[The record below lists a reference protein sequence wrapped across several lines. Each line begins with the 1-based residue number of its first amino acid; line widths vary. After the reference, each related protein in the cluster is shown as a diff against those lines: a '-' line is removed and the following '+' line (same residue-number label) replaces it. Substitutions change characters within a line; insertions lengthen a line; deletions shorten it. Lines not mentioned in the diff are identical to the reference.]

1 MTREKL
7 ERKSYS
13 NMASLKEEE
22 NAMEV
27 RMMSKEEENKQIELF
42 RKRLQKENSRKTAK
56 NSYKKWVA
64 AVALVIL
71 LPGSVY
77 AATHHENVKEIWFQ
91 YFANSKLK
99 LAKIHDENWGKEES
113 QKEIVYEAF
122 GVKLTIYSC
131 FFDQAESA
139 FYVSYKMEDTSK
151 ISRVLGGIFG
161 DESTALAWAEEK
173 EAVCIDVVG
182 VDEKEEVSKYVF
194 GSTRWYNAETGII
207 YSKIGLST
215 IIEKK
220 LTPQIEFTKRIN
232 DNWTDPLEDWK
243 IEKKK
248 CFVMPKAERLETQTI
263 QAEENKTIKLKVSQ
277 QSLVFCVDNLQ
288 IGIDDFYKLIREKA
302 KLYTKDKVIS
312 LDYSEAYYNDGT
324 NGELQSINKIWLLGG
339 ADLSKIEKIEIGE
352 YTFKFSQS

>member
-1 MTREKL
+1 MRKKL
-7 ERKSYS
+7 EKRIYE
-13 NMASLKEEE
+13 NIASLNNKEKVIEMSMMSPEEE
-22 NAMEV
+22 
-27 RMMSKEEENKQIELF
+27 KKQIELF
-42 RKRLQKENSRKTAK
+42 KKKLQKENSKKTGKKSYRKL
-56 NSYKKWVA
+56 VA
-64 AVALVIL
+64 AVAIIIL

-131 FFDQAESA
+131 FFDQAESS

-182 VDEKEEVSKYVF
+182 VDEKEEVSEYVF

-220 LTPQIEFTKRIN
+220 LTPQIEFTKRTN
-232 DNWTDPLEDWK
+232 DNWTDPLEDWE

-339 ADLSKIEKIEIGE
+339 ADLSKIEKIKIGM
-352 YTFKFSQS
+352 YTFHLS